1 RRGGRTGGGNMSRF
15 LFARESLLENIE
27 DARDLAA
34 YAVWLKSARETVR
47 FEELVSECGFS
58 EEDL

>member
-1 RRGGRTGGGNMSRF
+1 MSRF